1 MLTHGL
7 CIKRGSFRCL
17 HLDKN
22 LPSLFLPLPLFFFFW
37 KSVAV
42 SFSLFLIFSL
52 LHKSLMLIKKPNVDM
67 FCSHTGNNVKTLCFR
82 NCVYEVIICLFW
94 IPLFP
99 SHLYNFHHEPNFGI
113 CQLLPNKL
121 FCIILA
127 CLFFS
132 WHLFVC

>member
-17 HLDKN
+17 HLDKK
-22 LPSLFLPLPLFFFFW
+22 LPSLFLPLPLFFLLEKCSCEFFTI
-37 KSVAV
+37 AH
-42 SFSLFLIFSL
+42 FSL

-67 FCSHTGNNVKTLCFR
+67 FCSHTGNNVKTLGFR
-82 NCVYEVIICLFW
+82 NCVYEVITCLFW

-132 WHLFVC
+132 WHLLVH